1 MKLFSFIKNIFFKI
15 FRKKDE
21 FNDDINYIDKE
32 ELKRNNSVQSDCKN
46 TINVLNN
53 RDLEETELYC
63 LENKMET
70 DQNNL
75 ITEDNCFKEKTITD
89 DVLSNDESVNIKEDE
104 QDLEIKV
111 EKSKEIISDKEALEN
126 INEIVNSKLSVNTD
140 ESDNKIIL
148 DSITEFDI
156 DEKLI
161 EENNIDIDQNN
172 LISEENSFNNETIIN
187 EASNNDESVYLEE
200 NEKEEQELE
209 IVLQKNKEIIKVKDT
224 INNNVLE
231 IINEITDSKLFVKY
245 IFEANKYN
253 QIRNF
258 CNSKNITSINELSD
272 KLIIEFCATP
282 GIGVKKIS
290 ELKDI
295 LIEYYMENM
304 QHIKFEYDIYT
315 IDFIFSENQFYRL
328 REFCAKNNISYL
340 NELDNDMLNS
350 FQNEK
355 GVTAAF
361 LRKINDKII
370 SNLKFMQIA
379 KIKTKEKKKKVL
391 IEFNDYW
398 YEKLKENKI
407 SDIIKVIKS
416 EEVECS
422 YLLKEIN
429 KKNIDEINDI
439 DQKLI
444 LDCEKIINET
454 PNIDNIINKSI
465 EQLNDLRSEE
475 ILKKRYI
482 KKMTLEECGH
492 AFGLTRERV
501 RQLQKKAEN
510 KIYNYLKVQK
520 FDNAIKLLYIN
531 QNHCTVDEFD
541 RIFRE
546 NNLLEEVIIK
556 NGWFNIKR
564 INDLDRVMIRDDEID
579 LNNTINNILN
589 RLPSYFKLSSYLKEI
604 KSELKNADISHSNL
618 KEIDE
623 LLVNNGFKKY
633 GKYYSKERLTIVNIC
648 DILFKDFINEPL
660 RVDDEGCEVLRELAK
675 DVFGYEF
682 HETNRS
688 IEARIRDCKDILLVD
703 KMTFLHINKIN
714 VSSALLSEVKKIL
727 INELKIRDVVNVETV
742 FKKKEK
748 IWIDN
753 GINSKYMMYSII
765 NYYFGKEFIVGKGN
779 SLDIY
784 LDDKYSSFTREE
796 RVIEV
801 LEKNNG
807 SINKKDLLLIL
818 GWKSFKLDDTISKSQ
833 RIERKDGLVVIKR

>member
-439 DQKLI
+439 GV
-444 LDCEKIINET
+444 
-454 PNIDNIINKSI
+454 SI
-465 EQLNDLRSEE
+465 
-475 ILKKRYI
+475 K
-482 KKMTLEECGH
+482 
-492 AFGLTRERV
+492 
-501 RQLQKKAEN
+501 
-510 KIYNYLKVQK
+510 
-520 FDNAIKLLYIN
+520 
-531 QNHCTVDEFD
+531 
-541 RIFRE
+541 
-546 NNLLEEVIIK
+546 
-556 NGWFNIKR
+556 
-564 INDLDRVMIRDDEID
+564 
-579 LNNTINNILN
+579 
-589 RLPSYFKLSSYLKEI
+589 
-604 KSELKNADISHSNL
+604 
-618 KEIDE
+618 
-623 LLVNNGFKKY
+623 
-633 GKYYSKERLTIVNIC
+633 
-648 DILFKDFINEPL
+648 
-660 RVDDEGCEVLRELAK
+660 
-675 DVFGYEF
+675 
-682 HETNRS
+682 
-688 IEARIRDCKDILLVD
+688 
-703 KMTFLHINKIN
+703 
-714 VSSALLSEVKKIL
+714 
-727 INELKIRDVVNVETV
+727 
-742 FKKKEK
+742 
-748 IWIDN
+748 
-753 GINSKYMMYSII
+753 
-765 NYYFGKEFIVGKGN
+765 
-779 SLDIY
+779 
-784 LDDKYSSFTREE
+784 
-796 RVIEV
+796 
-801 LEKNNG
+801 
-807 SINKKDLLLIL
+807 
-818 GWKSFKLDDTISKSQ
+818 
-833 RIERKDGLVVIKR
+833 